1 MALGAV
7 SWIGARPPFAELLGE
22 LGRGPEDHARGELVL
37 SIGLRVPARSLP
49 VDDPEISQVPG
60 AVRPELVRGSGG
72 AVGAITAIGACNI
85 SGRRGFI
92 DGPHMHFCVAR
103 QLGCLP

>member
-1 MALGAV
+1 MALGAA
-7 SWIGARPPFAELLGE
+7 SWIVF
-22 LGRGPEDHARGELVL
+22 VC
-37 SIGLRVPARSLP
+37 LRSTFPLACGYPANLP
-49 VDDPEISQVPG
+49 VDDPVISPVPG

-92 DGPHMHFCVAR
+92 DGPHMHFCVAS